1 MNNRT
6 IFFNEPMTQKL
17 FYTVTLICCCALGT
31 VAQSNKPAVKK
42 PAAKTPAATA
52 AAQKPL
58 RFRTTWGIF
67 LSDTL
72 PRPEVL
78 KLLDSALIVRDGGNQ
93 KFPVVSFDFTWEKK
107 EPYLNDTTNEVGFY
121 TEYIG
126 DSFKSDK
133 IDTTWSNRLKE
144 TIQKGEVLF
153 FNNIVI
159 KYTGD
164 KFYRAPELKITI
176 K

>member
-1 MNNRT
+1 LNNRT
-6 IFFNEPMTQKL
+6 IFFNKPMTQKL
-17 FYTVTLICCCALGT
+17 FYTVTLICCCALGA

-42 PAAKTPAATA
+42 PAAAKTPAAV
-52 AAQKPL
+52 AQKPL
-58 RFRTTWGIF
+58 RFRTTWGVF

-78 KLLDSALIVRDGGNQ
+78 KLLDSALIVRDGSNQ

-107 EPYLNDTTNEVGFY
+107 EPYLNDTTNEAGFY

-126 DSFKSDK
+126 DSFKSNK

>member
-6 IFFNEPMTQKL
+6 IFFNKPMTQKL
-17 FYTVTLICCCALGT
+17 FYTVTLICCCALGV

-42 PAAKTPAATA
+42 PAPGKTPAAV
-52 AAQKPL
+52 AQKPL

-78 KLLDSALIVRDGGNQ
+78 KLLDSALIVRDGSNQ

-133 IDTTWSNRLKE
+133 IDTSWSNRLKE

>member
-6 IFFNEPMTQKL
+6 IFFNKPMTQKL
-17 FYTVTLICCCALGT
+17 FYTVTLICCCALGA

-42 PAAKTPAATA
+42 PAAAKTPAAI
-52 AAQKPL
+52 AQKPL

-78 KLLDSALIVRDGGNQ
+78 KLLDSALIVRDGSNQ

-126 DSFKSDK
+126 DSFKSNR